1 MPSAILLAGGVSD
14 RPMKLYG
21 NKIIKKMKKHGFRL
35 SELRNLPNAV
45 ANPIAVFNNLGRDGN
60 RSILTELKTA
70 NGNFLVTID
79 LGKGGD
85 DIDFNVVSSVFGKGE
100 NKVINWIEKGY
111 IGSADFSGWREGGV
125 KSIVLSLHNE
135 IRSTAQSNPP
145 RSPDRQL
152 RHQSI

>member
-1 MPSAILLAGGVSD
+1 MSNYQSLERIMLTRLFLNLGMPSAILLAGGVSD

-85 DIDFNVVSSVFGKGE
+85 DIDFKCCVF
-100 NKVINWIEKGY
+100 
-111 IGSADFSGWREGGV
+111 
-125 KSIVLSLHNE
+125 SIWQ
-135 IRSTAQSNPP
+135 R
-145 RSPDRQL
+145 
-152 RHQSI
+152 